1 MTGEEREQLRSA
13 AMELG
18 SRGGKARAANM
29 SPRRRR
35 ELARHAAE
43 SRWRKRDRGADAC
56 VLTWCG
62 GGTYLHGRAAHAVL
76 YGSDQIVMTTYG
88 CDLPFFPGAAAATA
102 VSVFHDLRV
111 ADFVLKPVTDALP
124 HY

>member
-1 MTGEEREQLRSA
+1 MPQKA
-13 AMELG
+13 A
-18 SRGGKARAANM
+18 GG
-29 SPRRRR
+29 
-35 ELARHAAE
+35 
-43 SRWRKRDRGADAC
+43 KRDRGADAC

-111 ADFVLKPVTDALP
+111 ADFVLKPVIDALLQ
-124 HY
+124 Y

>member
-1 MTGEEREQLRSA
+1 MPQKA
-13 AMELG
+13 A
-18 SRGGKARAANM
+18 GG
-29 SPRRRR
+29 
-35 ELARHAAE
+35 
-43 SRWRKRDRGADAC
+43 KRDRGADAC

-76 YGSDQIVMTTYG
+76 YGSDQIVMSTYG

-111 ADFVLKPVTDALP
+111 ADFVLMPLTNALR
-124 HY
+124 HYRRYRFDKDYDTRTHIPRLS

>member
-1 MTGEEREQLRSA
+1 MPQKAAGGNATGGPMRVFS
-13 AMELG
+13 
-18 SRGGKARAANM
+18 
-29 SPRRRR
+29 
-35 ELARHAAE
+35 
-43 SRWRKRDRGADAC
+43 
-56 VLTWCG
+56 
-62 GGTYLHGRAAHAVL
+62 HGAHAVL